1 MEESTTGQVH
11 TPISGCEF
19 MQEAATGHAQQEA
32 IADLVQQ
39 QKLRVEDM
47 LASIT
52 NDLSKAFIAA
62 VEASKDD
69 SAIDIA
75 IQNWAYESIT
85 KIKQVT
91 GLTKH
96 SEDAKSQGSK
106 SKTDL

>member
-1 MEESTTGQVH
+1 MEEPTTGQVH
-11 TPISGCEF
+11 TPISGHEF
-19 MQEAATGHAQQEA
+19 MQEAATGDAQQEA
-32 IADLVQQ
+32 IADHVQQ

-62 VEASKDD
+62 MEASKDD

-75 IQNWAYESIT
+75 IQTWAYESIT

-96 SEDAKSQGSK
+96 SEDAKSQGSE